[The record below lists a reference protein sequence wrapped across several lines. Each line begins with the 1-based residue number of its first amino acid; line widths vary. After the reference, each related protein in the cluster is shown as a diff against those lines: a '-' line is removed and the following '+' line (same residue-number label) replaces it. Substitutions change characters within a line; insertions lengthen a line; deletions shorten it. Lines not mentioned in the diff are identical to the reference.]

1 MSARFL
7 ISNKVQNVRQ
17 HNFETNKGL
26 IFDYAHLQQHILSI
40 QIRTFDFVLFT
51 MLHLLIYL
59 DFLNCV

>member
-40 QIRTFDFVLFT
+40 HIRTFDFVLFT

>member
-1 MSARFL
+1 MSAHFL

-26 IFDYAHLQQHILSI
+26 IFDYAHLQQHILSTH
-40 QIRTFDFVLFT
+40 IRTFDFVLFT